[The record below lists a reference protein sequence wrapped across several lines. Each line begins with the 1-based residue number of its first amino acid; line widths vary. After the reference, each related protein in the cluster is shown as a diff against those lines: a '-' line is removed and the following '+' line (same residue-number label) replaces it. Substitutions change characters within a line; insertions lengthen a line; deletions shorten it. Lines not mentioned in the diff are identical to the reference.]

1 MRKSSPL
8 LATVAL
14 AIGLVAGTTGC
25 GGTGGASGVPRSAA
39 AVVGNEE
46 ISKAALAALVA
57 ITKRQ
62 YAVKKAAF
70 PKSDTA
76 AHRDVR
82 YKALHYLVL
91 HSELEQKLRKLG
103 VNPVTAHDV
112 DVKLAAVK
120 KRLFGKSQSAYTHAL
135 ASTGLTEADAKA
147 ELHDRLV
154 EARLFAHVNAGA
166 TVSDLELQRYY
177 ISHKTQYG
185 RPATRQVRYI
195 LVATEALATKIA
207 GQLRSG
213 AEFAALAQRYSKN
226 TASANV
232 GDAIT
237 ISQGNSIAELARAAF
252 RLKIGG
258 ISQPV
263 RTRYGWNIV
272 EAVGPV
278 HPGKFTPLPKI
289 AGELRATILKAKKQV
304 RWTAFL
310 AQMEKEFAGSV
321 HYQAGYAP
329 TTS

>member
-1 MRKSSPL
+1 MRKRSSL

-14 AIGLVAGTTGC
+14 AIGLLATTTGC
-25 GGTGGASGVPRSAA
+25 GGTEGASGVPRSAA
-39 AVVGNEE
+39 AVVGDEQ

-57 ITKRQ
+57 ITRRQ
-62 YAVKKAAF
+62 AEVKKAPF

-76 AHRDVR
+76 AYREIR
-82 YKALHYLVL
+82 NKSLHYLVQQ
-91 HSELEQKLRKLG
+91 SELEQKLGQLG
-103 VNPVTAHDV
+103 VKPVTARDV
-112 DVKLAAVK
+112 DAKLAAVR
-120 KRLFGKSQSAYTHAL
+120 KRLFGKSQSAYMQAL

-166 TVSDLELQRYY
+166 TVSELELQSYY
-177 ISHKTQYG
+177 NSHKTQYG
-185 RPATRQVRYI
+185 SPATRQVRYI

-232 GDAIT
+232 GGAIT

-252 RLKIGG
+252 RLKTGA
-258 ISQPV
+258 ISQPI

-289 AGELRATILKAKKQV
+289 AGELRATILKAKKQA

-310 AQMEKEFAGSV
+310 ARVQKQFEGSV
-321 HYQAGYAP
+321 RYQAGYAP
-329 TTS
+329 TSS